1 MSETQINAQKIGPS
15 RWFHVLAV
23 ALIAAGIFGASKGIA
38 GAVDTLGSG
47 LTRAI
52 FPGNVVV
59 PFSVRGEYDIYYES
73 QSEFGGRVFDTG
85 SKLPGLAFTVTNE
98 ETGES
103 IPLRQ
108 PGVHATYQLNGRN
121 GQSALQFHVAKPGR
135 YEVEAHYNDNEQ
147 HEDAVFA
154 VGDIQLG
161 RFTLLLFGG
170 IFSILI
176 LGGAGLALIV
186 VIEIRRESSKR
197 KLRAAAAISGAST
210 PTPLG

>member
-1 MSETQINAQKIGPS
+1 M
-15 RWFHVLAV
+15 
-23 ALIAAGIFGASKGIA
+23 
-38 GAVDTLGSG
+38 
-47 LTRAI
+47 
-52 FPGNVVV
+52 
-59 PFSVRGEYDIYYES
+59 
-73 QSEFGGRVFDTG
+73 
-85 SKLPGLAFTVTNE
+85 
-98 ETGES
+98 
-103 IPLRQ
+103 
-108 PGVHATYQLNGRN
+108 
-121 GQSALQFHVAKPGR
+121 
-135 YEVEAHYNDNEQ
+135 EAHYNDNDQ